1 MHHHSVSRRN
11 VLRSLGGL
19 CATLAATSYPLRAAG
34 PSSLGDPEDR
44 KLLFI
49 LCATGGASIVDSFLP
64 VELGEVPN
72 SASPQT
78 LNAYPAELLVQPD
91 GSNIR
96 CVRPLPDTDFLT
108 AEYSIEAFLREH
120 YQELTVVCHDVTSV
134 NHTVAQKRAL
144 TGAGINRGRTLAE
157 AAAERHGVGLPL
169 ANCNMAVG
177 GYVEPGDD
185 RSLMAH
191 AKGEIIA
198 SPLRYALSTHGS
210 RGIRSSLAPAQVD
223 RARRIRERLEVA
235 SPFGTT
241 YRDARGRLEYLR
253 MRSEVSSQLEKMDA
267 ITKLMLLDPSGMAEF
282 GLSRSPLQQDLNK
295 VFPGVMHDQWQQQGA
310 LAFMLAYYG
319 LSCANTMSLNFNPAF
334 DGDALVGA
342 PLAFDFSHNFHR
354 GAQNVMWGR
363 VLRVAD
369 GLINLLKRFDYLG
382 DPALGKMWD
391 RSLIYVATDFGRDKT
406 RPPDEWNYGTGH
418 HLNNGSVLLSP
429 LLQGNR
435 VFGGVDPSTL
445 LTHGF
450 NLRTGE
456 SDPGTVLREPEVY
469 SLVAQALDIDFP
481 GRRDLSAVLA

>member
-1 MHHHSVSRRN
+1 
-11 VLRSLGGL
+11 
-19 CATLAATSYPLRAAG
+19 
-34 PSSLGDPEDR
+34 
-44 KLLFI
+44 
-49 LCATGGASIVDSFLP
+49 
-64 VELGEVPN
+64 
-72 SASPQT
+72 
-78 LNAYPAELLVQPD
+78 
-91 GSNIR
+91 
-96 CVRPLPDTDFLT
+96 
-108 AEYSIEAFLREH
+108 
-120 YQELTVVCHDVTSV
+120 
-134 NHTVAQKRAL
+134 
-144 TGAGINRGRTLAE
+144 
-157 AAAERHGVGLPL
+157 
-169 ANCNMAVG
+169 
-177 GYVEPGDD
+177 
-185 RSLMAH
+185 
-191 AKGEIIA
+191 
-198 SPLRYALSTHGS
+198 
-210 RGIRSSLAPAQVD
+210 
-223 RARRIRERLEVA
+223 
-235 SPFGTT
+235 
-241 YRDARGRLEYLR
+241 
-253 MRSEVSSQLEKMDA
+253 MRSEVSSQLEEMDA
-267 ITKLMLLDPSGMAEF
+267 ITKLMLLDPSGMADL
-282 GLSRSPLQQDLNK
+282 GLSPSPLQRDLHE

-319 LSCANTMSLNFNPAF
+319 LSCANTMSLSFNPAF

-354 GAQNVMWGR
+354 GAQSVMWGR

-406 RPPDEWNYGTGH
+406 RPPDESYFGTGH

-456 SDPGTVLREPEVY
+456 SDPGAVLREPEVY